1 MSALNASKMSLPVA
15 PAGTP
20 PPPPPPPPEPVD
32 MSPVAPPVVN
42 PAPGTTV
49 QLASAAVLRGATIR
63 SQDLRVERFIAGL
76 LSVSHL
82 DASRER
88 ARAFASSG
96 IIAVFFPA

>member
-1 MSALNASKMSLPVA
+1 VV
-15 PAGTP
+15 
-20 PPPPPPPPEPVD
+20 EPV
-32 MSPVAPPVVN
+32 VI

-76 LSVSHL
+76 LSVKYL

-88 ARAFASSG
+88 AWVEASSR
-96 IIAVFFPA
+96 IIAGFFPAR